1 MKLIALSGKARSGKD
16 TVGLDLKLADAW
28 EQSEYL
34 KVRYNNKVEY
44 IRKCLLAGSKVGES
58 ISTYRT
64 IAFADKLKYVVAL
77 IFNIEDPELLW
88 DEDFK
93 NSENSLKLTAKD
105 GHIYTYREILQKFGT
120 ETGRAIH
127 RDLWI
132 NSLFASLDKDKNYII
147 TDVRFI
153 NEAEACLKNKATLIR
168 ITRNV
173 NQMDHASETELDNY
187 ESFDYIIENNGS
199 LEDLINKVLQLNLI

>member
-16 TVGLDLKLADAW
+16 TVGLILKLADAW
-28 EQSEYL
+28 EQSDYL

-105 GHIYTYREILQKFGT
+105 GRIYTYREILQKFGT

>member
-16 TVGLDLKLADAW
+16 TVGLILKLADAW
-28 EQSEYL
+28 EQSDYL

-44 IRKCLLAGSKVGES
+44 IKKCLLAGSKVGES

-105 GHIYTYREILQKFGT
+105 GRIYTYREILQKFGT

-127 RDLWI
+127 RD
-132 NSLFASLDKDKNYII
+132 
-147 TDVRFI
+147 
-153 NEAEACLKNKATLIR
+153 
-168 ITRNV
+168 
-173 NQMDHASETELDNY
+173 
-187 ESFDYIIENNGS
+187 
-199 LEDLINKVLQLNLI
+199 

>member
-16 TVGLDLKLADAW
+16 TVGLILKLADAW
-28 EQSEYL
+28 EQSDYL

-44 IRKCLLAGSKVGES
+44 IRKCLLTDSKVDES

-105 GHIYTYREILQKFGT
+105 GYIYTYREILQKFGT
-120 ETGRAIH
+120 EAGRAVH

-132 NSLFASLDKDKNYII
+132 NSLFAGLDKDKNYII

-173 NQMDHASETELDNY
+173 NQMNHASETELDNY

>member
-16 TVGLDLKLADAW
+16 TVGLILKLADAW
-28 EQSEYL
+28 EQSDYL
-34 KVRYNNKVEY
+34 KVRYNNKAEY
-44 IRKCLLAGSKVGES
+44 IRKCLSTGSKADES

-64 IAFADKLKYVVAL
+64 IAFADRLKYVVAL
-77 IFNIEDPELLW
+77 IFNIEDPKLLW
-88 DEDFK
+88 DENFK

-120 ETGRAIH
+120 EAGRAIH

>member
-1 MKLIALSGKARSGKD
+1 MKIIALSGKARSGKD
-16 TVGLDLKLADAW
+16 TVGLILKLADAW
-28 EQSEYL
+28 NQSKYL
-34 KVRYNNKVEY
+34 KTRYVSQADY
-44 IRKCLLAGSKVGES
+44 ILKCLKTGSKAGES

-64 IAFADKLKYVVAL
+64 IAFADKLKYTVAL
-77 IFNIEDPELLW
+77 IFNIDDPELLW

-93 NSENSLKLTAKD
+93 NSPNSLKLTAKD

-127 RDLWI
+127 PDLWI
-132 NSLFASLDKDKNYII
+132 SSLFTSLNKDHNYII

-153 NEAEACLKNKATLIR
+153 NEAEACLENEAILVR

-173 NQMDHASETELDNY
+173 NQMEHSSETELDDY
-187 ESFDYIIENNGS
+187 KSFDYTIENNGS
-199 LEDLINKVLQLNLI
+199 LEDLVNKVLQLNLI